1 MAADK
6 ELLKEV
12 ALELWNTTKKLR
24 PGLPKAP
31 RAQLVLKALLT
42 IGDMSDQLEAAMV
55 LGVIEAQE
63 PDDEP
68 VQEASAGE
76 DKTVSESK
84 TERGETPRVVRK
96 RSSSRGSDGNETEA
110 PQLDEGGGPED
121 VCETKRTPYADKP
134 RTHREPEQ
142 VMACSF
148 VENLLPCFFHCWRSC
163 CWRGRVC

>member
-68 VQEASAGE
+68 GQGEAAGE
-76 DKTVSESK
+76 DKTVTETDSK
-84 TERGETPRVVRK
+84 TERETPRVVRK
-96 RSSSRGSDGNETEA
+96 RSSS
-110 PQLDEGGGPED
+110 
-121 VCETKRTPYADKP
+121 
-134 RTHREPEQ
+134 H
-142 VMACSF
+142 
-148 VENLLPCFFHCWRSC
+148 
-163 CWRGRVC
+163 

>member
-1 MAADK
+1 LYEYIHQIMTADK

-42 IGDMSDQLEAAMV
+42 LGDISDQLQAAMI

-68 VQEASAGE
+68 IETKESEETVE
-76 DKTVSESK
+76 DKTAELEES
-84 TERGETPRVVRK
+84 RSTPRVVRK
-96 RSSSRGSDGNETEA
+96 RSGAS
-110 PQLDEGGGPED
+110 
-121 VCETKRTPYADKP
+121 
-134 RTHREPEQ
+134 
-142 VMACSF
+142 
-148 VENLLPCFFHCWRSC
+148 
-163 CWRGRVC
+163 

>member
-68 VQEASAGE
+68 VQEGAGE
-76 DKTVSESK
+76 DKTVSDTDAK
-84 TERGETPRVVRK
+84 TERDTPRVVRR
-96 RSSSRGSDGNETEA
+96 RSSSR
-110 PQLDEGGGPED
+110 
-121 VCETKRTPYADKP
+121 
-134 RTHREPEQ
+134 
-142 VMACSF
+142 
-148 VENLLPCFFHCWRSC
+148 
-163 CWRGRVC
+163 

>member
-1 MAADK
+1 MTADK

-42 IGDMSDQLEAAMV
+42 LGDISDQLQAAMI

-68 VQEASAGE
+68 VEAKQSDE
-76 DKTVSESK
+76 TRKDKTVVVEES
-84 TERGETPRVVRK
+84 RSTPRVVRK
-96 RSSSRGSDGNETEA
+96 RSGAS
-110 PQLDEGGGPED
+110 
-121 VCETKRTPYADKP
+121 
-134 RTHREPEQ
+134 
-142 VMACSF
+142 
-148 VENLLPCFFHCWRSC
+148 
-163 CWRGRVC
+163 

>member
-1 MAADK
+1 MTADK

-42 IGDMSDQLEAAMV
+42 LGDISDQLQAAMI

-68 VQEASAGE
+68 VEAKQSEEAGE
-76 DKTVSESK
+76 DNTVVVEES
-84 TERGETPRVVRK
+84 RSTPRVVRK
-96 RSSSRGSDGNETEA
+96 RSGAS
-110 PQLDEGGGPED
+110 
-121 VCETKRTPYADKP
+121 
-134 RTHREPEQ
+134 
-142 VMACSF
+142 
-148 VENLLPCFFHCWRSC
+148 
-163 CWRGRVC
+163 

>member
-96 RSSSRGSDGNETEA
+96 RSSSR
-110 PQLDEGGGPED
+110 
-121 VCETKRTPYADKP
+121 
-134 RTHREPEQ
+134 
-142 VMACSF
+142 
-148 VENLLPCFFHCWRSC
+148 
-163 CWRGRVC
+163 

>member
-1 MAADK
+1 MSADK

-55 LGVIEAQE
+55 LGLIEAQE

-68 VQEASAGE
+68 TSDSSEGE
-76 DKTVSESK
+76 DKTT
-84 TERGETPRVVRK
+84 TETPEEREIPRVVRK
-96 RSSSRGSDGNETEA
+96 RTSSR
-110 PQLDEGGGPED
+110 
-121 VCETKRTPYADKP
+121 
-134 RTHREPEQ
+134 
-142 VMACSF
+142 
-148 VENLLPCFFHCWRSC
+148 
-163 CWRGRVC
+163 

>member
-1 MAADK
+1 MTADK

-42 IGDMSDQLEAAMV
+42 LGDISDQLQAAMI

-68 VQEASAGE
+68 VDTAESEEAGE
-76 DKTVSESK
+76 DKTVVVEEARS
-84 TERGETPRVVRK
+84 TPRVVRK
-96 RSSSRGSDGNETEA
+96 RSGAS
-110 PQLDEGGGPED
+110 
-121 VCETKRTPYADKP
+121 
-134 RTHREPEQ
+134 
-142 VMACSF
+142 
-148 VENLLPCFFHCWRSC
+148 
-163 CWRGRVC
+163 

>member
-31 RAQLVLKALLT
+31 RAQVLKALLT

-68 VQEASAGE
+68 GQGEAAGE
-76 DKTVSESK
+76 DKTVSETESQ
-84 TERGETPRVVRK
+84 TERETPRVVRK
-96 RSSSRGSDGNETEA
+96 RSSSR
-110 PQLDEGGGPED
+110 
-121 VCETKRTPYADKP
+121 
-134 RTHREPEQ
+134 
-142 VMACSF
+142 
-148 VENLLPCFFHCWRSC
+148 
-163 CWRGRVC
+163 